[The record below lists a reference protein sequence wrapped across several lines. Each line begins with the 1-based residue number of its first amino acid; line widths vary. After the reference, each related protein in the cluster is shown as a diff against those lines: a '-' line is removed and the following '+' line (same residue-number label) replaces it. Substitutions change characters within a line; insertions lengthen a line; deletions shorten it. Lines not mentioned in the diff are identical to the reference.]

1 MAGTAAV
8 VRLEDVHKTYRTG
21 EVDVHAVRG
30 VSLEIA
36 RGEFVA
42 FMGSSGSGKSTLMN
56 LLGCLDRPTRGR
68 YLLDGFDVS
77 GLDRDQLADIRNRKL
92 GFVFQSFNLLP
103 RTSALENVELPLLYG
118 EHRLTNAELGEKARK
133 VLATVGLSGR
143 EDHHPSQLSGGQQQ
157 RVAIARALIN
167 DPEVVLA
174 DEPTGN
180 LDSRTSLEIMDIFQK
195 LNERGITIV
204 MVTHETDIAAFA
216 KRNIVMRDGTVQ
228 TDQPSRTTP
237 DCGKRNEEFGDQE
250 MKFESTFKIAF
261 RALRR
266 NKLRSVLTAL
276 GIIIGVGAVIAMVS
290 IGNGAKAQVEQQI
303 ASLGENVILIFS
315 GSVTSSGIRTGWGSA
330 GTLKIEDAEAI
341 RREVPGVIAVSEE
354 VISTR
359 QVSAGNQNWFT
370 RVYGESPE
378 YFDIRQWP
386 LSDGASFTGQDVRS
400 SNKVCVIGRTTAS
413 QVFGSEDPI
422 GQVLRIQGVPFLVTG
437 VLTPK
442 GLSPQGTDQDDI
454 VIMPYTSAMKRVI
467 GGSTLRG
474 INVQVASPNDLAPA
488 QQQITELLRQR
499 HNIRAGRDD
508 DFTVRNQQ
516 EIAETA
522 TATSRIMALLL
533 GAIASVSL
541 IVGGIGIMNI
551 MLVSVTERTREIG
564 VRLAVGAHGRDILT
578 QFLIEA
584 VTLSVIGGAIGILLG
599 LGASRMLSVFAHWP
613 TLISIPSIIAAFFV
627 SAAVGIFFGFYPAR
641 EAARL
646 DPIEALRYE

>member
-1 MAGTAAV
+1 M
-8 VRLEDVHKTYRTG
+8 
-21 EVDVHAVRG
+21 
-30 VSLEIA
+30 
-36 RGEFVA
+36 
-42 FMGSSGSGKSTLMN
+42 
-56 LLGCLDRPTRGR
+56 
-68 YLLDGFDVS
+68 
-77 GLDRDQLADIRNRKL
+77 
-92 GFVFQSFNLLP
+92 
-103 RTSALENVELPLLYG
+103 
-118 EHRLTNAELGEKARK
+118 K
-133 VLATVGLSGR
+133 V
-143 EDHHPSQLSGGQQQ
+143 
-157 RVAIARALIN
+157 
-167 DPEVVLA
+167 
-174 DEPTGN
+174 
-180 LDSRTSLEIMDIFQK
+180 
-195 LNERGITIV
+195 
-204 MVTHETDIAAFA
+204 
-216 KRNIVMRDGTVQ
+216 
-228 TDQPSRTTP
+228 
-237 DCGKRNEEFGDQE
+237 
-250 MKFESTFKIAF
+250 ESTFKIAF

-341 RREVPGVIAVSEE
+341 RHEVPGVIAVSEE

-386 LSDGASFTGQDVRS
+386 LSDGASFIGQDVRS

-474 INVQVASPNDLAPA
+474 INIQVASPNDLAPA

-564 VRLAVGAHGRDILT
+564 VRLAVGAHGRDVLT

-599 LGASRMLSVFAHWP
+599 LGASWMLSVFAHWP